1 MRSYQTGTN
10 LALRDNTTIPEA
22 EDIADSQ
29 SSIIGPFNEGGLQG
43 KNNQTAFCQ
52 STNHIL

>member
-1 MRSYQTGTN
+1 MN

-22 EDIADSQ
+22 EDNADSQ
-29 SSIIGPFNEGGLQG
+29 SSVIGPFNKGRLQG
-43 KNNQTAFCQ
+43 KNNETAFHQ